1 MRLVIQ
7 FRFLEEMMDFLI
19 QFRIKPDRVDE
30 HRAAV
35 REFVRHI
42 RELHDAKIEYTS
54 YELPDG
60 VSFYNITTFADEE
73 AEKELELYAFFDE
86 YVSGVEERCEE
97 EPTVT
102 PLNRVASTRE

>member
-1 MRLVIQ
+1 
-7 FRFLEEMMDFLI
+7 MDFLI
-19 QFRIKPDRVDE
+19 QFCVKPDRVDE

-35 REFVRHI
+35 REFVKQI
-42 RELHDAKIEYTS
+42 KELHDSKIEYTS

-60 VSFYNITTFADEE
+60 VSFYNITTFEDEE
-73 AEKELELYAFFDE
+73 AEKMLQLYAFFEE

-102 PLNRVASTRE
+102 PLTRVASTR